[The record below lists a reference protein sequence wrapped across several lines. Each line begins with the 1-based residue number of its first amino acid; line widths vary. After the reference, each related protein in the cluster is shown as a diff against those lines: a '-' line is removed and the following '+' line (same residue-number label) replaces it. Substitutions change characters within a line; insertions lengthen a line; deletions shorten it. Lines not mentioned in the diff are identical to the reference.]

1 VRFIDEHDRVGR
13 QVVVERRRRLAG
25 LASREVARVV
35 LDALAE
41 AQLVEHFQ
49 VEAGALL
56 DALALDQFL
65 VGLEEL
71 DALAQLVLDR
81 STPSAPWRAA

>member
-1 VRFIDEHDRVGR
+1 
-13 QVVVERRRRLAG
+13 
-25 LASREVARVV
+25 VARVV

-56 DALALDQFL
+56 DALAFDQL
-65 VGLEEL
+65 
-71 DALAQLVLDR
+71 LAWKNSIR
-81 STPSAPWRAA
+81 SRNSSLMASTARRTVSRGVT